1 MSSLSLK
8 TPIDSLPM
16 IGPTYAKRLKKLEIN
31 NLESL
36 LYHFPHR
43 HEDSSTILPIAA
55 LKPDMQ
61 ATIKGE
67 VVSAQNIYTKRGK
80 KIQKATL
87 ADKSGHIEIIWFNQP
102 FLIPTLK
109 KAHQVQL
116 SGKVSYFGPKLTM
129 TSPSYEVIRKEGSDH
144 TIHTGGLIPVY
155 PETYGVSSK
164 WLRSRINPIINH
176 IDKIVVDWLPKDILD
191 SQSLLDLPTAIKY
204 IHFPENDKQ
213 LNSARKRLA
222 FDELFLLQLASQKRK
237 HLWQTKS
244 LSHPL
249 TISQEKILDLI
260 SNLPF
265 TLTQAQNKSIKE
277 ILSDLSLVNP
287 MNRLLQGDVGSGKTV
302 VAAIGIFATYLNNLT
317 SIVLAPTEIL
327 ANQHF
332 STLKAILNPL
342 GLKVELVTGST
353 KTLKAKSSQLKT
365 DVLVGTHALLHRD
378 IPDNVG
384 LLVVDEQHRFGV
396 EQRALLL
403 KGKKTPHL
411 LSMTATPIPRTVA
424 LTAYG
429 ELDLSVI
436 DEMPKGRKK
445 IKTWIVPKNKRV
457 GAYQWIEDLIKKDK
471 IQAFIVCPL
480 IEDSESERFAQVKS
494 VETEYKNLNKIF
506 PNLKLD
512 ILHGRMKGADK
523 EKVITKF
530 KQKKTDILV
539 STPVIEVGIDIP
551 NANIMIIEAAE
562 RFGLAAL
569 HQLRGRIGRSDIQS
583 YCLLFTSSENTQDSK
598 RLKALKDHH
607 SGFKLAEIDLSLR
620 GPGEMYGLRQHG
632 FASLK
637 IASFSDEKLI
647 STTHKIA
654 KNLISHDPKLL
665 NHKKLNQKLKSL
677 LDREVEP
684 N

>member
-1 MSSLSLK
+1 M
-8 TPIDSLPM
+8 
-16 IGPTYAKRLKKLEIN
+16 
-31 NLESL
+31 
-36 LYHFPHR
+36 
-43 HEDSSTILPIAA
+43 
-55 LKPDMQ
+55 
-61 ATIKGE
+61 
-67 VVSAQNIYTKRGK
+67 
-80 KIQKATL
+80 
-87 ADKSGHIEIIWFNQP
+87 
-102 FLIPTLK
+102 
-109 KAHQVQL
+109 
-116 SGKVSYFGPKLTM
+116 
-129 TSPSYEVIRKEGSDH
+129 
-144 TIHTGGLIPVY
+144 
-155 PETYGVSSK
+155 
-164 WLRSRINPIINH
+164 
-176 IDKIVVDWLPKDILD
+176 
-191 SQSLLDLPTAIKY
+191 
-204 IHFPENDKQ
+204 
-213 LNSARKRLA
+213 
-222 FDELFLLQLASQKRK
+222 
-237 HLWQTKS
+237 
-244 LSHPL
+244 
-249 TISQEKILDLI
+249 
-260 SNLPF
+260 
-265 TLTQAQNKSIKE
+265 
-277 ILSDLSLVNP
+277 LSDLSLVTP

-302 VAAIGIFATYLNNLT
+302 VAAIGVFATYLNNLT

-332 STLKAILNPL
+332 NTINTILNPL

-353 KTLKAKSSQLKT
+353 KTLKTNSLKLKA
-365 DVLVGTHALLHRD
+365 DVFIGTHALLHRD

-436 DEMPKGRKK
+436 DEMPKGRKR

-457 GAYQWIEDLIKKDK
+457 GAYQWIENLIKKDK

-494 VETEYKNLNKIF
+494 VETEYKNLTKIF
-506 PNLKLD
+506 PDLKLD
-512 ILHGRMKGADK
+512 MLHGRMKSADK
-523 EKVITKF
+523 EKIITKF

-583 YCLLFTSSENTQDSK
+583 YCLLFPSSDNSKDSK

-620 GPGEMYGLRQHG
+620 GPGEMYGLKQHG

-637 IASFSDEKLI
+637 IASFSDESLI
-647 STTHKIA
+647 STTHEFA
-654 KNLISHDPKLL
+654 KNLISDDPTLL
-665 NHKKLNQKLKSL
+665 NHKSLNQKLDSL
-677 LDREVEP
+677 LSREVEP